1 MSTSG
6 ELSWAVVRD
15 AEMLTAEA
23 EKEAKDQRK
32 KLPKCEEMIVEHS
45 DKEKKLRTNKNEVEA
60 EIQETAA
67 TFEGLGAR
75 EEELKRE
82 REVTAKTA
90 KAAATAF
97 DGTKRRRKKLVDE
110 VRLLREEV
118 ARLRANSSEDEDK
131 HKERRREMDRLE
143 AQVGLRLAHL
153 RNIGSMVD
161 TRSWAL
167 VTKLSPFAFLLSLF
181 DP

>member
-167 VTKLSPFAFLLSLF
+167 VIVTFRVSFISI
-181 DP
+181 